1 MSESDEFS
9 LKRLLDDRRQDQSQL
24 FEQHVN
30 PQFAKVLQT
39 IGFDR
44 TYVHGEGSYLW
55 DDRGEKYLDLISG
68 FGMFNVGRNHPVIQQ
83 TVEEYTE
90 LNDPWKVSM
99 GLTPWPGLLGE
110 ALLERVPHLD
120 KVYFANSG
128 TECVEAALKFA
139 RGATGRKD
147 IAYCSGGFHG
157 LTYGSL
163 SVNSSEY
170 YRDGFGD
177 FLPGPVGVPLNDL
190 EALERAFD
198 QHALAGLL
206 IEPVQGKGVYPATP
220 EYLLGAQELCRRN
233 DALLIVD
240 EVQTGMGRTGE
251 LFSYQHVPGLEPDL
265 VLVAKSLSGGM
276 VPVGAVL
283 MRDAVYENVYTSMDR
298 SVIHGSTFG
307 QGGLPMAC
315 GLASLH
321 VLESDGLIE
330 NAASQGA
337 VLQEELQ
344 AMVAEYD
351 LLRDVRGQGLMIGIE
366 LGKPEALNLRTSWSL
381 IQAAD
386 RSLFPQSVT
395 MPLLDQHN
403 ILTQVAGHDK
413 DVIKLLPPLTIDDAD
428 VEWFLDAFEETID
441 DLHRFLGPLRVTARH
456 LSQSALKTLSGT

>member
-1 MSESDEFS
+1 MSETDDFS
-9 LKRLLDDRRQDQSQL
+9 LKRLLNDRREEQSQL
-24 FEQHVN
+24 FDQHVN
-30 PQFAKVLQT
+30 PQFGNVLQT

-44 TYVHGEGSYLW
+44 TYVRGEGSYLW
-55 DDRGEKYLDLISG
+55 DDQGEKYLDFISG
-68 FGMFNVGRNHPVIQQ
+68 FGMFNMGRNHPVIRQ

-90 LNDPWKVSM
+90 LDDPWKVSM

-139 RGATGRKD
+139 RGATGRKG
-147 IAYCSGGFHG
+147 IAYCKGGFHG

-163 SVNSSEY
+163 SVNSSDY

-177 FLPGPVGVPLNDL
+177 FLPGPIQVPLNDL
-190 EALERAFD
+190 QALERAFE
-198 QHALAGLL
+198 QHSLAGVLV
-206 IEPVQGKGVYPATP
+206 EPVQGKGVYPAEP
-220 EYLLGAQELCRRN
+220 EFLLGAQELCRRN
-233 DALLIVD
+233 DALLIID

-251 LFSYQHVPGLEPDL
+251 LFSYQHVSGLEPDL

-298 SVIHGSTFG
+298 SVVHGSTFG

-321 VLESDGLIE
+321 VLESEGMIE
-330 NAASQGA
+330 NAAEQGT
-337 VLQEELQ
+337 VLREELQ
-344 AMVAEYD
+344 AMVPKYD
-351 LLRDVRGQGLMIGIE
+351 LLREVRGQGLMIGIE
-366 LGKPEALNLRTSWSL
+366 LGKPEALNLKTSWSL
-381 IQAAD
+381 IHAAD
-386 RSLFPQSVT
+386 GGLFPQSVT

-403 ILTQVAGHDK
+403 ILTQVAGHGK
-413 DVIKLLPPLTIDDAD
+413 DVIKLLPPLTIDEGD
-428 VEWFLDAFEETID
+428 VEWFLGAFEDTID

-456 LSQSALKTLSGT
+456 LSKSALKGFSRT